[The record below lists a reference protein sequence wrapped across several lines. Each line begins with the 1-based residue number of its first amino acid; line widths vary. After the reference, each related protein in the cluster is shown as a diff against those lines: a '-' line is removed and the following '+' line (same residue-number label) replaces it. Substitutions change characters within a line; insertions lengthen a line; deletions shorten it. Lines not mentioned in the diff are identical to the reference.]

1 MSAFRLIADD
11 RAGPTALGILAPPGR
26 RTYLILRPRG
36 LPWDLVLVQAS
47 RNGPATAFRE
57 MGRDEADAA
66 TDTVHRA
73 LLDGAGSVHAVPAA
87 DEGYHL
93 RAQVGAASFLAC
105 TRNPGKPYSLVTF
118 ADAGTASAAV
128 DALRPVLCP
137 AADAGQELYF
147 NTRHFAR

>member
-1 MSAFRLIADD
+1 MSAFRLVADEK
-11 RAGPTALGILAPPGR
+11 AGPTALGILAPPGR
-26 RTYLILRPRG
+26 RTFLILRPRG

-47 RNGPATAFRE
+47 RNGPGMAFRE
-57 MGRDEADAA
+57 MSRDEADAA

-73 LLDGAGSVHAVPAA
+73 LLEGCGSVHATPAPE
-87 DEGYHL
+87 DGYHL
-93 RAQVGAASFLAC
+93 RAQVGSAAFLAC
-105 TRNPGKPYSLVTF
+105 RRTPGQPYSPALF
-118 ADAGTASAAV
+118 ADAAEAANAA